1 MRRICL
7 LALGGFAAAQNIVDL
22 PGRKIGGNA
31 STDGPPCRR
40 KGAVFEAVDVDKIVL
55 FSGKTKDEHC
65 NAGHMSLVGDAWL
78 LELNPRS
85 EASWKKIEPRGAA
98 ARRSPADISRPSP
111 RWKSGGAGLGN
122 KLYVFAG
129 CNIKSGGKNTFL
141 DDLWVLDPATAE
153 WTEVARTRTA
163 PWPPA
168 RRGHV
173 SAAVPEL
180 ESFVVVGGRKGGH
193 ECLRDAWVYAVGGGW
208 REASMP
214 PEDDYA
220 CRWGHTATRVADGSR
235 RVAVFGGRY
244 KDDAGFTYLDDL
256 WLYDAGADS
265 WRRETYANAP
275 PSARDHHAAAYLAGG
290 LYVHGGKTSDQAKRA
305 LGDLYRYDLATR
317 RWSDLSASAAP
328 SSRYLHSAA
337 AWPVA
342 NPIRTSLNRARGAV
356 VVFGGE
362 HIVSR
367 KEGKKKYR
375 RMADVWAF
383 YPAAAAAK
391 PGAWVKLVGSRGSR
405 ANLGLSEYALRGLEK
420 FLWAFTVV
428 ACVALVVMAL
438 HFRFDEDSNRMVP
451 GASSSRPRSR
461 SASGEDSDL
470 ASPGFFAAMG
480 LPAVGSYSR
489 GIREYAMGE

>member
-7 LALGGFAAAQNIVDL
+7 LALWGFAAAQNIVDL

-85 EASWKKIEPRGAA
+85 EASWKKIEPRGAT

-111 RWKSGGAGLGN
+111 RWKSGGAGLDN

-214 PEDDYA
+214 PED
-220 CRWGHTATRVADGSR
+220 
-235 RVAVFGGRY
+235 
-244 KDDAGFTYLDDL
+244 
-256 WLYDAGADS
+256 
-265 WRRETYANAP
+265 
-275 PSARDHHAAAYLAGG
+275 
-290 LYVHGGKTSDQAKRA
+290 
-305 LGDLYRYDLATR
+305 
-317 RWSDLSASAAP
+317 
-328 SSRYLHSAA
+328 
-337 AWPVA
+337 
-342 NPIRTSLNRARGAV
+342 
-356 VVFGGE
+356 
-362 HIVSR
+362 
-367 KEGKKKYR
+367 
-375 RMADVWAF
+375 
-383 YPAAAAAK
+383 
-391 PGAWVKLVGSRGSR
+391 
-405 ANLGLSEYALRGLEK
+405 EYASVWK
-420 FLWAFTVV
+420 
-428 ACVALVVMAL
+428 
-438 HFRFDEDSNRMVP
+438 SNLQPDFNRR
-451 GASSSRPRSR
+451 ASKQ
-461 SASGEDSDL
+461 L
-470 ASPGFFAAMG
+470 
-480 LPAVGSYSR
+480 
-489 GIREYAMGE
+489 